1 MESRINARRSR
12 GFTLVELVVVC
23 VLAAILFSIAVP
35 SYMSHL
41 RQARRTEGK
50 TAVVDMAAREER
62 YFTTT
67 GSSYTGT
74 AANLGY
80 AALPYVT
87 VNSYYSVA
95 VCVLA
100 PGAAA
105 GGCAASPAIAGPGY
119 VVTATPQNSQTGDTQ
134 CTSFIMDSAGYQNA
148 TGSQTAQYCWAN

>member
-1 MESRINARRSR
+1 MQSRINTRRSR

-23 VLAAILFSIAVP
+23 VIAAILFSIAVP

-50 TAVVDMAAREER
+50 TAVADLASREER

-67 GSSYTGT
+67 GSGYTTT
-74 AANLGY
+74 AASLGFS
-80 AALPYVT
+80 AVPYNT
-87 VNSYYSVA
+87 INSYYSVS

-105 GGCAASPAIAGPGY
+105 GGCPASPNVAGPGY
-119 VVTATPQNSQTGDTQ
+119 VVTATAQNSQATDTQ
-134 CTSFIMDSAGYQNA
+134 CTSFSMDSAGYQNA
-148 TGSQTAQYCWAN
+148 TGSQTAQWCWAN